1 MRIPA
6 SRTLARVA
14 LMGLC
19 LTLGLAC
26 KRPETALRERPA
38 QRVEVVLQ
46 VEGVT
51 PEEERAVAAQLAE
64 GLGASV
70 EAAGPPTAPGRVFRL
85 TLRGKP
91 NPNAQRGLGKTL
103 LVSTAYGALLGA
115 LAPALGY
122 TFWATARSAA
132 IATGAGGLLGFAYGP
147 TWFRNN
153 QDQLKE
159 LGYLPFGF
167 TADWEVLERRPGSS
181 DEVVASS
188 GPSSP
193 FTSRYTPILNLKP
206 HLKPLPPESRSGADV
221 RQASLRAYVEALL
234 KRFGITRRSGGG
246 RGASLQAGSA

>member
-1 MRIPA
+1 MRFPA
-6 SRTLARVA
+6 IRTLARVA

-19 LTLGLAC
+19 LTLGFAC

-70 EAAGPPTAPGRVFRL
+70 EAAGPPTALGRVFRL
-85 TLRGKP
+85 TLRGRP
-91 NPNAQRGLGKTL
+91 NPNAQRGLGKTV

-147 TWFRNN
+147 IWFNNN
-153 QDQLKE
+153 QDQLKA
-159 LGYLPFGF
+159 LGYLPWEFN
-167 TADWEVLERRPGSS
+167 ADWQVLERRPGSS

-188 GPSSP
+188 SGPSSP
-193 FTSRYTPILNLKP
+193 FMSSYAPILNLKP
-206 HLKPLPPESRSGADV
+206 HLKPLPPESRSAANV
-221 RQASLRAYVEALL
+221 RQASLRAYVEALI
-234 KRFGITRRSGGG
+234 KHVGKTR
-246 RGASLQAGSA
+246 